1 MTALFK
7 NLLSLR
13 GIEYLTL
20 NQQLEIV
27 ETSIDVHQYADTSD
41 GFVPGKHCC
50 LGLPELFG
58 VEADLESVI
67 QGQRSDFRL
76 SAIARALPDGSHR
89 YFDLYAL
96 KHDEGDCNRSLI
108 LFLEDVSER
117 MTLEQSLVQGA
128 NEMSLLLGALETSKK
143 YVDKIITSM
152 ADALIVTTSLGIIK
166 TVNQATQELLE
177 YDRQDLIH
185 QPLSLIIAD
194 PNFMPQAIQ
203 PSVAFQGRVLRDV
216 EVVCRTKTGEK
227 RSIAFSCSMIQ
238 TGLDQTTDFI
248 YIGRDVTEQQR
259 TQQRLMAQYTTSGIL
274 SRSPTLTTAV
284 AKLLPAI
291 CQSLEWDIV
300 ELWMPQEQVTEELP
314 FLPEEF
320 PRCSAL
326 GLHCVEIWSRPLS
339 GALKYVKAMRETT
352 FTFGSGL
359 PGQIWKDQSPL
370 WISDVAQADFL
381 PSTISSSYPQG
392 VAVQAGLHA
401 AFGVPIY
408 SNNEVLGV
416 VTFLSREVRQPDP
429 ALIQTL
435 MVIGNQLGEFIQRKR
450 AEIALSDQQRQTEHL
465 LCNVLPRSIVDRLK
479 QEQIKLEQP
488 GNQWSGIAEQFDETT
503 VLFADLVG
511 FTQLTVSL
519 SPIELVSLL
528 NEIFSA
534 FDHLSDRYG
543 LEKIKTIGDAYMVV
557 GGVPNRR
564 KDHAQAIAEMAL
576 EMQAA
581 LAQFNLKNHKEFR
594 MRIGIHSG
602 SVVAGVIGVKK
613 FIYDL
618 WGDTVNTANR
628 MESHGLTGQI
638 QVSATTYQLLKHQ
651 YHFTKR
657 GAVSIKSKGEM
668 KTYLLT
674 GRQIF

>member
-7 NLLSLR
+7 DLLSLR

-20 NQQLEIV
+20 NQHLQIV
-27 ETSIDVHQYADTSD
+27 ETSIDVHRYADTAN
-41 GFVPGKHCC
+41 GFVPGNHCC
-50 LGLPELFG
+50 SGLPELFG
-58 VEADLESVI
+58 VEADLEAVI
-67 QGQRSDFRL
+67 QGQRSNFQL
-76 SAIARALPDGSHR
+76 SAIARSLPDGSHA

-96 KHDEGDCNRSLI
+96 KHDESEFHNSSLI

-117 MTLEQSLVQGA
+117 MTLEQSLVQGT
-128 NEMSLLLGALETSKK
+128 NEMSLILSALETSKS

-152 ADALIVTTSLGIIK
+152 ADALLVTTSLGVIK
-166 TVNQATQELLE
+166 TVNQAAEELLGYERQEL
-177 YDRQDLIH
+177 IN
-185 QPLSLIIAD
+185 QPLSMIIAD

-203 PSVAFQGRVLRDV
+203 PSVTFQGRVLRDV
-216 EVVCRTKTGEK
+216 EVICRTKTGAK

-238 TGLDQTTDFI
+238 TRVDQRTDFI

-274 SRSPTLTTAV
+274 SKSPTLATAV

-291 CQSLEWDIV
+291 CQSLEWDLV
-300 ELWMPQEQVTEELP
+300 ELWMPEEQTNEGLP
-314 FLPEEF
+314 FLSGIEEF

-326 GLHCVEIWSRPLS
+326 GLHCVEIWSKPFSSILEF
-339 GALKYVKAMRETT
+339 VKVTRQTT
-352 FTFGSGL
+352 FTLGLGL
-359 PGQIWKDQSPL
+359 PGQVWKTQSPL
-370 WISDVAQADFL
+370 WMSDVVDRADFL
-381 PSTISSSYPQG
+381 RSPI
-392 VAVQAGLHA
+392 AAQAGLHA
-401 AFGVPIY
+401 AFGFPIY

-429 ALIQTL
+429 ALIQTM

-450 AEIALSDQQRQTEHL
+450 AETALSHQQSQTEHL

-479 QEQIKLEQP
+479 QEQVKLEQHD
-488 GNQWSGIAEQFDETT
+488 NQWSGIAEQFDEAT

-511 FTQLTVSL
+511 FTHLTDSL
-519 SPIELVSLL
+519 SPIKLVSLL

-534 FDHLSDRYG
+534 FDHLSDRHE

-564 KDHAQAIAEMAL
+564 TDHAQAIAEMAL
-576 EMQAA
+576 EMQEA
-581 LAQFNLKNHKEFR
+581 LTQFNLKNGKNFR

-618 WGDTVNTANR
+618 WGDTVNTASR
-628 MESHGLTGQI
+628 MESHGLAGQI
-638 QVSATTYQLLKHQ
+638 QVSATTYEALKQ
-651 YHFTKR
+651 DYQFTKR
-657 GAVSIKSKGEM
+657 GAILIKSKGEM
-668 KTYLLT
+668 NTYLLT
-674 GRQIF
+674 GRQTR